1 MRGPRWLLPLAALAA
16 GALGCGGDGSD
27 DAAAAGGGSP
37 PSGQIPYDTLGEY
50 GFFTGNMVDHVGR
63 PGVVPYDVN
72 GVLWADNAT
81 KERFVVLPEGQTL
94 GWTEREDWQVPLGTI
109 VIKAFF
115 FPEDLRVAGGPRR
128 AIETRLLILEDEG
141 WTSHTYVWND
151 AQTEAVR
158 EIAGKRVPVSYLG
171 LDGEARSQDYLV
183 PNENQCKGC
192 HARDDRTE
200 LLGLITPQVN
210 RVVSRDGA
218 DVEQLD
224 WMAAQGMF
232 ASAPNPAALARFADP
247 FGEGPLDAR
256 ARAYLGANCA
266 HCHRPGGG
274 GGDSG
279 LVLLEWETNPS
290 KNGVCKQPAAAGAGT
305 GGRSHDIV
313 PGHPEQSIM
322 PFRMAS
328 TDPEIKMPELPNLL
342 PDEQGVALISE
353 WIAAMTPEGCP

>member
-1 MRGPRWLLPLAALAA
+1 MRLRPSILAVSCALAA
-16 GALGCGGDGSD
+16 ATLGCGSDGEG
-27 DAAAAGGGSP
+27 DAAAASGNP
-37 PSGQIPYDTLGEY
+37 PVGEMPYDTLSTY

-72 GVLWADNAT
+72 AVLWADNAT
-81 KERFVVLPEGQTL
+81 KERFVVLPEGKKL

-115 FPEDLRVAGGPRR
+115 FPEDLREPEGPRR

-151 AQTEAVR
+151 EQTEATRQV
-158 EIAGKRVPVSYLG
+158 AGKAVPVTYLDLEG
-171 LDGEARSQDYLV
+171 QSHSADYLV
-183 PNENQCKGC
+183 PDENQCKGC
-192 HARDDRTE
+192 HARNEKTE

-210 RVVSRDGA
+210 RLVNRDGA

-232 ASAPNPAALARFADP
+232 EAAPAPAELARFADP
-247 FGEGPLDAR
+247 FGDAPLDDR

-266 HCHRPGGG
+266 HCHRPGGNG
-274 GGDSG
+274 GSSG
-279 LVLLEWETNPS
+279 LVLLEWEKTPS
-290 KNGVCKQPAAAGAGT
+290 KNGICKQPAAAGAGT
-305 GGRSHDIV
+305 GGHSHDIV
-313 PGHPEQSIM
+313 PGHPEDSIM
-322 PFRMAS
+322 PFRMSS
-328 TDPEIKMPELPNLL
+328 TDPEIKMPELPNLQ
-342 PDEQGVALISE
+342 PDTRGVALISE